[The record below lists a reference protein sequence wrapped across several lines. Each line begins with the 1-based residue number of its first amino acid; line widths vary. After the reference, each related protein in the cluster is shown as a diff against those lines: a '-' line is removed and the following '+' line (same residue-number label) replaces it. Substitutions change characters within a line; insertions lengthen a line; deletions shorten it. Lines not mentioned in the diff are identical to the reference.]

1 MEPLF
6 VNAIFW
12 SLIVVLLLSSYY
24 LRRAMFRSA
33 FLKVISLFRS
43 TRSLCSQNP
52 KGVEELGLQARGF
65 MEGLFK
71 PRDYKPY
78 VLQAMI
84 MGGMVR
90 QDDDGKVCLLEEKL
104 PESLQEL

>member
-1 MEPLF
+1 MEPFL
-6 VNAIFW
+6 VNVIFW
-12 SLIVVLLLSSYY
+12 SLILGLFFLSFY
-24 LRRAMFRSA
+24 LRKAMFRSA

-43 TRSLCSQNP
+43 TRSLCSQDP
-52 KGVEELGLQARGF
+52 KRVHELGLQARGF

-71 PRDYKPY
+71 PKDYKPY

-84 MGGMVR
+84 MSGLVR
-90 QDDDGKVCLLEEKL
+90 QDDDGKVCLLEEKV